1 MDEISRLEFHFMPGF
16 PSSISFESERFNSS
30 IKKATFMRY
39 DTKIARY
46 KV

>member
-1 MDEISRLEFHFMPGF
+1 MDKIGKLEFYFMPGF
-16 PSSISFESERFNSS
+16 PSSISFETERLNSS

-39 DTKIARY
+39 DTKIALY